1 MVRSAAVR
9 CAVNVSISAA
19 GRSSDATPFLS
30 FVVFAL
36 PLLFRCLAISCA
48 RSLDREPSRV
58 SDADDDT
65 GAGNILRCPAL
76 GPLRQRIDFVAER
89 ADFRRCGFW
98 RLLTV
103 PGRDPGIINKR
114 VIGRYVQ
121 RTLSKLK

>member
-89 ADFRRCGFW
+89 LGFW